1 MRSELKPTRRSFM
14 SSIGALGAMILS
26 PKKMFATASAS
37 AAGARAADA
46 KLSGFGASG
55 NVYEELGV
63 TTVINGQGT
72 MTILGGSLMRP
83 EVEAAMALASQH
95 FCSIPELEVA
105 AGKRIAEMLKL
116 PADYTGLV
124 TSGAAAAMQ
133 SGLAGILTGDSEQ
146 FIQQLPDLTGMKS
159 EVIIQKSHRNGF
171 DHQLRSTG
179 VRLIEIETRE
189 DMRKA
194 VNPKTAMMHF
204 SNFLNG
210 AGRIKVDEWV
220 KLGKEYKIPCFNDAA
235 ADTPPVSHLWNYA
248 HMGYDLIAFSGGK
261 AIRGPQCA
269 GLLIGRKDLVA
280 YALLNNSPHEDTLG
294 RSQKVGKEEIIGMVK
309 ALESYLK
316 EDHEALNKEWQ
327 RRLDFI
333 SGEVTKIAGVT
344 TSFPTPEIAN
354 HVPHMHIKWDPA
366 HIALTPREAGAA
378 LRGATPSI
386 VLSSGEHGEALS
398 MNSFM
403 LQPGEEKIIARELVK
418 VLKSHAA

>member
-1 MRSELKPTRRSFM
+1 MTLKLKPTRRSFM
-14 SSIGALGAMILS
+14 STAAALSSDILS
-26 PKKMFATASAS
+26 PRKLFGASSSPAKP
-37 AAGARAADA
+37 AET

-72 MTILGGSLMRP
+72 MTVLGGSPMRP
-83 EVEAAMALASQH
+83 AVEAATTLGSQH

-105 AGKRIAEMLKL
+105 AGKRIAQMLKL

-133 SGLAGILTGDSEQ
+133 SGLAGILTGDNEQ

-179 VRLIEIETRE
+179 VKLIEIETR
-189 DMRKA
+189 DDLRKA
-194 VNPKTAMMHF
+194 VNPKTAMIHF
-204 SNFLNG
+204 SNFANA
-210 AGRIKVDEWV
+210 AGQIKVDEWV
-220 KLGKEYKIPCFNDAA
+220 KLGKEYGIPSFNDAA
-235 ADTPPVSHLWNYA
+235 ADTPPVSHLWDYA

-294 RSQKVGKEEIIGMVK
+294 RSQKVGKEEIIGMIK

-316 EDHEALNKEWQ
+316 EDHDALTREWW
-327 RRLDFI
+327 RRLDYI
-333 SGEVTKIAGVT
+333 SGEITRIQGVT
-344 TSFPTPEIAN
+344 TAFSVPDIAN
-354 HVPHMHIKWDPA
+354 HVPHMEIFWDPR
-366 HIALTPREAGAA
+366 HISLTTQDALKQLRAGK
-378 LRGATPSI
+378 PSI
-386 VLSSGEHGEALS
+386 VLGRSQTGLG
-398 MNSFM
+398 MNSFQ
-403 LQPGEEKIIARELVK
+403 LP
-418 VLKSHAA
+418 

>member
-1 MRSELKPTRRSFM
+1 MTFKLKPTRRSFM
-14 SSIGALGAMILS
+14 SSVGALGAALLS
-26 PKKMFATASAS
+26 PKKVFASGS
-37 AAGARAADA
+37 VARGADA
-46 KLSGFGASG
+46 RLSGFGASG

-133 SGLAGILTGDSEQ
+133 SGLAGILTGDNEQ

-179 VRLIEIETRE
+179 IKLVVIETR
-189 DMRKA
+189 DDLRKA
-194 VNPKTAMMHF
+194 VNPKTAMIHF
-204 SNFLNG
+204 SNFANA
-210 AGRIKVDEWV
+210 AGQIKVDEWV
-220 KLGKEYKIPCFNDAA
+220 KLGKEYGIPSFNDAA
-235 ADTPPVSHLWNYA
+235 ADTPPVSHLWDYA

-294 RSQKVGKEEIIGMVK
+294 RSQKIGKEEIVGMVK
-309 ALESYLK
+309 AVELYLK
-316 EDHEALNKEWQ
+316 EDHAALDKEWW
-327 RRLDFI
+327 RRLDYI
-333 SGEVTKIAGVT
+333 SGEITRIQGVT
-344 TSFPTPEIAN
+344 TAFSVPDIAN
-354 HVPHMHIKWDPA
+354 HVPHMEIFWDPR
-366 HIALTPREAGAA
+366 HISLTTQDALKQLRAGK
-378 LRGATPSI
+378 PSI
-386 VLSSGEHGEALS
+386 VLGRSQTGLG
-398 MNSFM
+398 MNSFQ
-403 LQPGEEKIIARELVK
+403 LP
-418 VLKSHAA
+418 